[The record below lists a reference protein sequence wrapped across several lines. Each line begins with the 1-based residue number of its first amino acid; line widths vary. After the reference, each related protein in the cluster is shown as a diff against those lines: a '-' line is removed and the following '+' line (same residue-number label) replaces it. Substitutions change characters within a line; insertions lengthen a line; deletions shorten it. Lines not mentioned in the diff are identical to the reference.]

1 MAIMEKFTIGIITVL
16 SLSSPSMFTI
26 SESKS
31 ACPLWHVKQTGKCKC
46 VADLKGHIECH
57 KDFLLV
63 YNIMCLTWDNTTD
76 SLHAGYCLYI
86 PINYAL
92 TNTLLNMCLH
102 ELITK
107 TVLDLCLYNITP
119 VGSIFIAQGHCW
131 YTRLWHCMCNTAS
144 LGTSRLLVRYRI
156 HNNNS

>member
-1 MAIMEKFTIGIITVL
+1 MVIMVKFTIGIITVL
-16 SLSSPSMFTI
+16 SLSSPNMFAI

-31 ACPLWHVKQTGKCKC
+31 ACDCPLWHVKQMGKCRC
-46 VADLKGHIECH
+46 VADLKGYIGCH
-57 KDFLLV
+57 KDSLLV
-63 YNIMCLTWDNTTD
+63 YNMCLSWDNTTD

-92 TNTLLNMCLH
+92 TNMLLNMCLH

-119 VGSIFIAQGHCW
+119 VGSIFIAHCR
-131 YTRLWHCMCNTAS
+131 YTRL
-144 LGTSRLLVRYRI
+144 
-156 HNNNS
+156 